1 MRALIPASTAATFGA
16 VAAIRLRSSS
26 WPLRTYL
33 SWHGRPNGF
42 AVWHSVRISVKPMS
56 LPPICSDTIRVSA
69 AIESNCGGFV
79 PA

>member
-1 MRALIPASTAATFGA
+1 MASSTAAIFGA

-26 WPLRTYL
+26 TPLRTYL

-42 AVWHSVRISVKPMS
+42 AVWQLVRISVKPMS
-56 LPPICSDTIRVSA
+56 LPPIDSDTTRVSA
-69 AIESNCGGFV
+69 AIEFSCGGFV